1 MPIFRILTE
10 TTGYFFGSFKKECPE
25 QFSTKRKNN
34 VIYCFTVVG
43 VDENGVTIKSLVD
56 KHTDTIAFDDVQK
69 VKTAT
74 GEVLKVEKYDIV
86 AKQYVM
92 KHFMESEEPLV
103 VYDADFNQ
111 VSIDSI
117 KAGKGTATLLSGE
130 TEYAL
135 ESVFVKETEITF
147 G

>member
-1 MPIFRILTE
+1 MPIYRILTE
-10 TTGYFFGSFKKECPE
+10 VTSSFFGSFKKECPE

-34 VIYCFTVVG
+34 TIYCFNLVG
-43 VDENGVTIKSLVD
+43 VDENGITIKSLVD

-92 KHFMESEEPLV
+92 KHFMESEEALV
-103 VYDADFNQ
+103 VYDAEFNA

-117 KAGKGTATLLSGE
+117 KAGKGTATLISGE

-135 ESVFVKETEITF
+135 ESVFVKETELSF